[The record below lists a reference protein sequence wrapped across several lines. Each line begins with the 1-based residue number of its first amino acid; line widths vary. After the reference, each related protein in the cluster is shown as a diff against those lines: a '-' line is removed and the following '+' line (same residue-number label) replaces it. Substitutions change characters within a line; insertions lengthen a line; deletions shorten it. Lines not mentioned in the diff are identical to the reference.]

1 MKKKQALAILWLFRG
16 GFYAVYLC
24 LDSLLKRACF
34 EGGLMMT
41 IIRSVL

>member
-24 LDSLLKRACF
+24 LDQPLKASLL
-34 EGGLMMT
+34 
-41 IIRSVL
+41 